1 MKVYRKGIEVIN
13 IMKITKGINPNCS
26 ERRWLN
32 SMNVN
37 HERII
42 KQGQSMKVEQGVNPN
57 CSEKYL
63 RE

>member
-1 MKVYRKGIEVIN
+1 MIN